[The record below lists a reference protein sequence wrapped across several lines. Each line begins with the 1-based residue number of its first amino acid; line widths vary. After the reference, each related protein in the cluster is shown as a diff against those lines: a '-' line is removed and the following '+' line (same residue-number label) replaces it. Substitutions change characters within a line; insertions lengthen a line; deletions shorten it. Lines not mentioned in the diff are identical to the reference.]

1 MWGDE
6 PQLQAF
12 RERLKLLLVAHQQ
25 ELNPEKLIAAEGDI
39 LFHQGESVETLMLL
53 THGRVAVDI
62 HTGREIHT
70 LAQVEAVELL
80 GEVGFFANGK
90 HYADF
95 RVVEG
100 DAELLAIPGQ
110 ALLQAMLFDTDLVV
124 EMLSLV
130 SERCRRGNQ
139 VIAMLLSG
147 IEAVHDDSKERI
159 EQVTTELTGVH
170 FCIAKASRQ
179 LQELQ
184 QDQSLRKRDGQ
195 RATSERDAKEGR
207 DA

>member
-12 RERLKLLLVAHQQ
+12 RERLKLLLIAHQQ
-25 ELNPEKLIAAEGDI
+25 ELNPEQIVAAEGDI

-53 THGRVAVDI
+53 TQGRVAVDI
-62 HTGREIHT
+62 HCGDQIHT
-70 LAQVEAVELL
+70 LAEVEAVELL

-95 RVVEG
+95 RVVG
-100 DAELLAIPGQ
+100 GQAELLAIPGQ

-147 IEAVHDDSKERI
+147 IEAVHDDSQEKI
-159 EQVTTELTGVH
+159 EQATTELGGIH
-170 FCIAKASRQ
+170 FCIAKASKQ
-179 LQELQ
+179 LQKLQ
-184 QDQSLRKRDGQ
+184 KQCRN
-195 RATSERDAKEGR
+195 
-207 DA
+207 

>member
-1 MWGDE
+1 
-6 PQLQAF
+6 
-12 RERLKLLLVAHQQ
+12 
-25 ELNPEKLIAAEGDI
+25 
-39 LFHQGESVETLMLL
+39 MLL
-53 THGRVAVDI
+53 TQGRVAVDI
-62 HTGREIHT
+62 HYSDEIHT
-70 LAQVEAVELL
+70 LAEVEAVELL
-80 GEVGFFANGK
+80 GEVGFFADGK

-100 DAELLAIPGQ
+100 HAELLTIPGQ

-147 IEAVHDDSKERI
+147 IEAVHDDSPEKI
-159 EQVTTELTGVH
+159 EQVSKELGGIH

-179 LQELQ
+179 LQRLQ
-184 QDQSLRKRDGQ
+184 QRR
-195 RATSERDAKEGR
+195 RT
-207 DA
+207 

>member
-25 ELNPEKLIAAEGDI
+25 ELNPERIVAAEGDI
-39 LFHQGESVETLMLL
+39 LFHQGESVERLMLL
-53 THGRVAVDI
+53 TQGRVAVDI
-62 HTGREIHT
+62 HYGDEIHT
-70 LAQVEAVELL
+70 LAEVEAVELL

-95 RVVEG
+95 RVVNG
-100 DAELLAIPGQ
+100 TAELLAIPGQ
-110 ALLQAMLFDTDLVV
+110 ALLQAMLFDADLVV

-147 IEAVHDDSKERI
+147 IEAVHDDSQEKI
-159 EQVTTELTGVH
+159 EQATTELGGIH
-170 FCIAKASRQ
+170 FCIAKASQQ
-179 LQELQ
+179 LQKLQ
-184 QDQSLRKRDGQ
+184 QQ
-195 RATSERDAKEGR
+195 RRS
-207 DA
+207 

>member
-1 MWGDE
+1 MYQGENSREAMWGDE

-25 ELNPEKLIAAEGDI
+25 ELNPERIVAAEGDI
-39 LFHQGESVETLMLL
+39 LFHQGESVERLMLL
-53 THGRVAVDI
+53 TQGRVAVDI
-62 HTGREIHT
+62 HYGDEIHK
-70 LAQVEAVELL
+70 LAEVEAVELL

-95 RVVEG
+95 RVVNG
-100 DAELLAIPGQ
+100 TAELLAIPGQ
-110 ALLQAMLFDTDLVV
+110 ALLQAMLFDADLVV

-147 IEAVHDDSKERI
+147 IEAVHDDSQEKI
-159 EQVTTELTGVH
+159 EQATTELGGIH
-170 FCIAKASRQ
+170 FCIAKASQQ
-179 LQELQ
+179 LQKLQ
-184 QDQSLRKRDGQ
+184 QQ
-195 RATSERDAKEGR
+195 RRS
-207 DA
+207 

>member
-1 MWGDE
+1 M
-6 PQLQAF
+6 
-12 RERLKLLLVAHQQ
+12 R
-25 ELNPEKLIAAEGDI
+25 
-39 LFHQGESVETLMLL
+39 
-53 THGRVAVDI
+53 
-62 HTGREIHT
+62 
-70 LAQVEAVELL
+70 

-95 RVVEG
+95 RVVKG
-100 DAELLAIPGQ
+100 HAELLAIQGE

-147 IEAVHDDSKERI
+147 INAMHDDCPERI
-159 EQVTTELTGVH
+159 EKSMTELGGVH

-179 LQELQ
+179 LQKMHQLR
-184 QDQSLRKRDGQ
+184 QS
-195 RATSERDAKEGR
+195 
-207 DA
+207 